1 MFHLMPKDEGFFD
14 IFDRTAANLHE
25 GAVLLKAMMDSD
37 LRDVGERA
45 KQIHNVEHQ
54 GDELVKEAMEKLDR
68 SFIAPFDRE
77 EIHELVHRLDDALD
91 LLDNAAAR
99 IALYKIKAPTD
110 DARALADVLLRCT
123 VILSEVIPLLRNIKR
138 PQLMR
143 TKCLEV
149 KKLEAEGDRI
159 EAHALATLF
168 EGHDPIEVIK
178 WKDIY
183 NDLETATDKCQDV
196 AIVIESI
203 LIRHA

>member
-1 MFHLMPKDEGFFD
+1 MPKDEGFFD